1 MASLSTRFMN
11 GSNPH
16 RVPSTYTGKDKHRDN
31 DYYICHKNKCNGW
44 CMISYLT
51 AAIDP
56 QMDPLVHELLQL
68 WGMSLGHGANFGF
81 RF

>member
-1 MASLSTRFMN
+1 MQWLM
-11 GSNPH
+11 
-16 RVPSTYTGKDKHRDN
+16 
-31 DYYICHKNKCNGW
+31 
-44 CMISYLT
+44 SYLT

>member
-1 MASLSTRFMN
+1 MQ
-11 GSNPH
+11 
-16 RVPSTYTGKDKHRDN
+16 
-31 DYYICHKNKCNGW
+31 W
-44 CMISYLT
+44 CMIFASFYLT

>member
-1 MASLSTRFMN
+1 MGRTHTGF
-11 GSNPH
+11 PQ
-16 RVPSTYTGKDKHRDN
+16 PTDTEITIITYKKL
-31 DYYICHKNKCNGW
+31 CQKNKCNGW